1 MSSQV
6 RKPITIVADEFL
18 HNVVGLIN
26 ASGLPYFIVESIL
39 NDCIKDVHTA
49 SLQQLNMDK
58 EEFLKMTK
66 EAEIKTQYEKASNH
80 TDAD

>member
-26 ASGLPYFIVESIL
+26 DSGLPYFIVESIL
-39 NDCIKDVHTA
+39 KDCIKEVHSA
-49 SLQQLNMDK
+49 SQQQLKMDK
-58 EEFLKMTK
+58 EEFLKKTK
-66 EAEIKTQYEKASNH
+66 EAEMKAQSEKEG
-80 TDAD
+80 D